1 MRPVLTAA
9 VDPIG
14 SVGGQEAV
22 GFFLRFADFLSA
34 LGEVRLREVFY
45 SPPLRTAQ
53 EVRGGTH
60 TPPPIHLRNLE
71 AIYFVSLFRVC
82 IPSPV
87 SSRHLL

>member
-9 VDPIG
+9 VAPIG

-22 GFFLRFADFLSA
+22 NGQDFLRFADFLSA

-53 EVRGGTH
+53 EVRLPQRYTH
-60 TPPPIHLRNLE
+60 
-71 AIYFVSLFRVC
+71 A
-82 IPSPV
+82 PSYSPA
-87 SSRHLL
+87 